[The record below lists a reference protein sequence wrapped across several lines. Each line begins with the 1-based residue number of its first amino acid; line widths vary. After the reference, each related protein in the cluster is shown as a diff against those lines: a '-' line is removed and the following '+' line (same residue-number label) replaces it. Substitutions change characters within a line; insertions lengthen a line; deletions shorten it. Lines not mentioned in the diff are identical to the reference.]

1 MSIKIMSW
9 VWESGPQSQS
19 DRFVLLALADYAND
33 EGECWPSIAGIR
45 AKVCMSERGVQTVIR
60 RLEATGW
67 LSIEVG
73 KGRKNCNVYMIKTPQ
88 VDLRAT
94 AVSRRSVDRFAIF
107 ARDAYTCVY
116 CGYQGVSVGQEIG
129 SDLHV
134 DHVIPVSRGGTDV
147 AENLVC
153 SCGPCNVSKANKTPS
168 EWAKN
173 PAASAPRIICTPQVN
188 AKTPQIT
195 ALNPAASAPEPS
207 VTIKE
212 PPVSKRGSRL
222 AQDWFL
228 PTAWG
233 EWALGEGFS
242 EAAIRDQAERFRDYW
257 HAAPAARGVKADWL
271 ATWRTWM
278 RNARDRQPQLKAITG
293 GRNDRAQFAVAHREY
308 TRRIAAGEVNRGPD
322 PSDPFGGR

>member
-1 MSIKIMSW
+1 MSIKIMSRI
-9 VWESGPQSQS
+9 WEEGPDQQGELL
-19 DRFVLLALADYAND
+19 VLLALSDWAND
-33 EGECWPSIAGIR
+33 EGDCWPSMAGIAR
-45 AKVCMSERGVQTVIR
+45 KTRIEERSARRIIR
-60 RLEATGW
+60 RLEEAGW
-67 LSIEVG
+67 LSVVVNG
-73 KGRKNCNVYMIKTPQ
+73 GRHGCNQYRINPDPKSPGHNVPRTEKTLTPDPP
-88 VDLRAT
+88 VPPPRT
-94 AVSRRSVDRFAIF
+94 HRS
-107 ARDAYTCVY
+107 
-116 CGYQGVSVGQEIG
+116 
-129 SDLHV
+129 
-134 DHVIPVSRGGTDV
+134 
-147 AENLVC
+147 
-153 SCGPCNVSKANKTPS
+153 
-168 EWAKN
+168 
-173 PAASAPRIICTPQVN
+173 
-188 AKTPQIT
+188 
-195 ALNPAASAPEPS
+195 PEPS
-207 VTIKE
+207 ITIKE

-222 AQDWFL
+222 AEDWFL